1 MGQLPGLQQ
10 VEVAGV
16 GAGVEQSERE
26 EQNVSDLT
34 KGMGKGRSVGKRDGG
49 R

>member
-1 MGQLPGLQQ
+1 MGQLSGLQQ
-10 VEVAGV
+10 VEVA